1 MAETV
6 YVLELDDSGVKKIFR
21 SEARAREEMLKHWYE
36 SYAKS
41 SLERMEALIKSIR
54 EGDNEPY
61 DDALNLKNYISTIQR
76 DLDYYFNEGY
86 LDGFARVYPAEL
98 EE

>member
-21 SEARAREEMLKHWYE
+21 SEARAREEMLKHWYD
-36 SYAKS
+36 SYAKN
-41 SLERMEALIKSIR
+41 SLEKMEVLIKSVR
-54 EGDNEPY
+54 EGGNEPY
-61 DDALNLKNYISTIQR
+61 DALILEDYIRTIQR
-76 DLDYYFNEGY
+76 DLEYYFKEGY
-86 LDGFARVYPAEL
+86 FDGFAWVYPAEL

>member
-1 MAETV
+1 MTETV

-21 SEARAREEMLKHWYE
+21 SEARAKQEMLKHWYD

-41 SLERMEALIKSIR
+41 SLEKMEALIKSIR

-61 DDALNLKNYISTIQR
+61 DALTLEDYISGIQR
-76 DLDYYFNEGY
+76 DLNYYFNEGY
-86 LDGFARVYPAEL
+86 LDGFAWVYPAEL